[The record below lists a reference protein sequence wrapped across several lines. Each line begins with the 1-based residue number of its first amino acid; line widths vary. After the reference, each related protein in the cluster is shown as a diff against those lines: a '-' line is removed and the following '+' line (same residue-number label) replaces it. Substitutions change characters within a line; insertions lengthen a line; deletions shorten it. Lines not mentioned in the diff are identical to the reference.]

1 VAERPIVLQ
10 KYSKGALSGATPAQ
24 PCVKAALMAL
34 NGQRG
39 IAAKAGA
46 C

>member
-1 VAERPIVLQ
+1 MVSQ
-10 KYSKGALSGATPAQ
+10 KYSKEALAGAIHGPHF
-24 PCVKAALMAL
+24 CVKAALMAL